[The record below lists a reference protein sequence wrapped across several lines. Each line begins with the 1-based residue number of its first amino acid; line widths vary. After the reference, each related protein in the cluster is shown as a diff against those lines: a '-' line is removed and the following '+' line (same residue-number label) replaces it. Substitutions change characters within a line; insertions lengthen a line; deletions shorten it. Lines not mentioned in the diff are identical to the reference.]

1 MGIES
6 KPTWLNSRSKKIG
19 DSLGVILPD
28 DVLHRLDSAEGKPLF
43 LVETTGRDYRLTPAG
58 SDFEKTMAAA
68 KDIMNRYDGTLREL
82 AK

>member
-1 MGIES
+1 MVEL
-6 KPTWLNSRSKKIG
+6 KVQKIG

-58 SDFEKTMAAA
+58 SDF
-68 KDIMNRYDGTLREL
+68 
-82 AK
+82 